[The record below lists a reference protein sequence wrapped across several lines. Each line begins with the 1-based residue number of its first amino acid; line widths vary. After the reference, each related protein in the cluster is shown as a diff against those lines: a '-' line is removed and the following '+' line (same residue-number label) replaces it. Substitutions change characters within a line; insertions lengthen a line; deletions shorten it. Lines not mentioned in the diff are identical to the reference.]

1 MYKAT
6 IGLEIHFESKT
17 NSKMFCSCPNE
28 ENNSLDEA
36 PNINTCPICT
46 GHPGTL
52 PVINKEAI
60 DKIIKTGL
68 ALNCQIAEHTK
79 FDRKN
84 YFYPDLPKGYQISQF
99 DMPICYK
106 GFLDVPM
113 EDGTT
118 KRIRITRIHMEEDT
132 AKSYHTDSGT
142 TLIDFNRSSVPLME
156 LVTEPDIHTGEE
168 ARRFAQELQLILKYL
183 DVSAA
188 DMEKGQMRCEV
199 NISINTDDDEELGTK
214 VEIKNL
220 NSFKTVEK
228 SIEYETKRQSEALQ
242 KGEKIIQE
250 TRGWDDNKEIT
261 FSQRNK
267 ENAHE
272 YRYFPE
278 PDLPPLTIFK
288 ERIETIGS
296 SLPELPSQKRD
307 RFRKEYNLDPKTI
320 EFFVREVEVG
330 VFFEKAVSELSAWFK
345 EAKNLNE
352 IDPEKNFDLIKLCA
366 NYIVTDLQSILK
378 NDPALK
384 DVEEVF
390 VFLNKK
396 ITPENFGEFI
406 YLIADEKITSKI
418 AKIVLAKM
426 YEQGKDPSQ
435 IIEDENLMPIAND
448 TELENIIKKVLSE
461 NPKPVADYK
470 AGKQNSFAFLIGQTM
485 SASKGKANPQK
496 AAQLL
501 KKLLEE

>member
-36 PNINTCPICT
+36 PNINACPVCM

-60 DKIIKTGL
+60 NKIIKTGL
-68 ALNCQIAEHTK
+68 ALNCKIAEHTK

-99 DMPICYK
+99 DMPVCFGGY
-106 GFLDVPM
+106 LDVPLD
-113 EDGTT
+113 DGSI
-118 KRIRITRIHMEEDT
+118 KRVRITRIHMEEDT
-132 AKSYHTDSGT
+132 AKSYHTNEGT

-183 DVSAA
+183 DVSNA

-199 NISINTDDDEELGTK
+199 NISINTEDDDELGTK

-228 SIEYETKRQSEALQ
+228 SIEYETKRQIKALED
-242 KGEKIIQE
+242 GEKIIQE
-250 TRGWDDNKEIT
+250 TRGWDDNKEST

-267 ENAHE
+267 EDAHE

-278 PDLPPLTIFK
+278 PDLPPLSISDEK
-288 ERIETIGS
+288 IEKIRS
-296 SLPELPSQKRD
+296 SLPELPYQKRE
-307 RFRKEYNLDPKTI
+307 RYEKEYNLDHKTI

-330 VFFEKAVSELSAWFK
+330 DFFENSVSELNSWYK
-345 EAKNLNE
+345 ETKGINNIE
-352 IDPEKNFDLIKLCA
+352 TEEYFNMVKLCS

-378 NDPALK
+378 NDPELK
-384 DVEEVF
+384 GIEDIF
-390 VFLNKK
+390 TYLNKK

-406 YLIADEKITSKI
+406 CLIVDGKITSKI
-418 AKIVLAKM
+418 AKIVLAEM
-426 YEQGKDPSQ
+426 YSKGKDPSQ
-435 IIEDENLMPIAND
+435 IIEDEGLMPIAD
-448 TELENIIKKVLSE
+448 DAELEKIISEVLKN
-461 NPKPVADYK
+461 NPKPVEDYK
-470 AGKQNSFAFLIGQTM
+470 AGKKNSFAFLIGQIM
-485 SASKGKANPQK
+485 AASKGKANPQK
-496 AAQLL
+496 AAELL
-501 KKLLEE
+501 KNNLEK

>member
-36 PNINTCPICT
+36 PNINTCPVCM

-52 PVINKEAI
+52 PVINREAI

-68 ALNCQIAEHTK
+68 ALNCKIAEHTK

-99 DMPICYK
+99 DMPICYG
-106 GFLDVPM
+106 GFLDIAM
-113 EDGTT
+113 EDGSS

-132 AKSYHTDSGT
+132 AKSYHNNNGT

-183 DVSAA
+183 DVSNA

-199 NISINTDDDEELGTK
+199 NISINTEDDEELGTK

-228 SIEYETKRQSEALQ
+228 SIEYETKRQSEALRN
-242 KGEKIIQE
+242 GEKIIQE
-250 TRGWDDNKEIT
+250 TRGWDDNKEAT

-267 ENAHE
+267 EDAHE

-278 PDLPPLTIFK
+278 PDLPPLTITQ
-288 ERIETIGS
+288 ERIEKIKC
-296 SLPELPSQKRD
+296 SLPELPNQKRD
-307 RFRKEYNLDPKTI
+307 RFRKEYNLDQKTI
-320 EFFVREVEVG
+320 EFFVREKEVG
-330 VFFEKAVSELSAWFK
+330 VFFEKAVSELLAWYK
-345 EAKNLNE
+345 EAKKTDD
-352 IDPEKNFDLIKLCA
+352 IDPGKYFDMIKLCA

-378 NDPALK
+378 NDPELK
-384 DVEEVF
+384 GIEEVF
-390 VFLNKK
+390 SFLNSK

-418 AKIVLAKM
+418 AKIVLLKM
-426 YEQGKDPSQ
+426 YEQNKDPSQ
-435 IIEDENLMPIAND
+435 IISDEGLMPITD
-448 TELENIIKKVLSE
+448 DSELEKIISQVLTN
-461 NPKPVADYK
+461 NPKPVTDYK

-485 SASKGKANPQK
+485 AASKGKANPQK
-496 AAQLL
+496 AAEIL
-501 KKLLEE
+501 KKLLEA